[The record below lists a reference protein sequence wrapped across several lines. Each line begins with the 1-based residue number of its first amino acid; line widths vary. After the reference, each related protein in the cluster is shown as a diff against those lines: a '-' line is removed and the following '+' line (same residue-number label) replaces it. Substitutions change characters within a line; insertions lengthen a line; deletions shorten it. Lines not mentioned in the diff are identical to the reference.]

1 MAITIIFLGGRGFL
15 VFKLLVFGSSFQDT
29 RFSFFRVST
38 KRGLGHGVGH
48 SLPDGLPYG
57 PTYGL
62 PVVNFVKTR
71 PCGIAV
77 NLCKTRYSVSLSYL
91 RLSSVLLATFR
102 SNFQSRFFV
111 DWNQANNQ
119 RQRARD

>member
-1 MAITIIFLGGRGFL
+1 MRWIFA
-15 VFKLLVFGSSFQDT
+15 FGL
-29 RFSFFRVST
+29 ST

-48 SLPDGLPYG
+48 NLPCD

-62 PVVNFVKTR
+62 PVVNFLKTR

-77 NLCKTRYSVSLSYL
+77 NLCKTTYSVSLSYL
-91 RLSSVLLATFR
+91 RLSSVLLAAFG

-111 DWNQANNQ
+111 DWN
-119 RQRARD
+119 